1 MLESWTWWSVEV
13 ILAIPHLDVHIL
25 NNIWSVHKGR
35 LRYRFWI
42 IFIRMLGQVEVLLEV
57 QSRFNY
63 WKKTLVLTNVVF
75 HSSCFYMRLA
85 LDTEHGLLLSRIPVT
100 NKKLGLF
107 LLKLA
112 LWRYFLINVSQLI
125 PFLWYSIIVYGK
137 AERNV
142 YVWFLR

>member
-1 MLESWTWWSVEV
+1 MLESWSWWSVEV

-35 LRYRFWI
+35 FRYRFWI
-42 IFIRMLGQVEVLLEV
+42 FFIRMLGQVEVLLVV

-85 LDTEHGLLLSRIPVT
+85 LDTEHGLLLSRIPDT
-100 NKKLGLF
+100 KKTWSF
-107 LLKLA
+107 LAETCSLEIFFDKCFTIDSFSLVFHYS
-112 LWRYFLINVSQLI
+112 LW
-125 PFLWYSIIVYGK
+125 
-137 AERNV
+137 
-142 YVWFLR
+142 